1 MRIMNPGC
9 RTFIVTWLFLIAAL
23 VGGCDGGL
31 SPDLASIDPGF
42 SGTLR
47 IVSDFPPADSLRDLR
62 VVAFKVYPPKDIVFE
77 VISGRAVFSESLKA
91 ESDII
96 PYIVQQPGIEGIY
109 PYVVV
114 ARQYGPDVMN
124 DWHVV
129 GVYTKTNDPKKPDGI
144 VIEPNKVT
152 EGIDINIDFYNLP
165 PQPF

>member
-1 MRIMNPGC
+1 MEHRSL
-9 RTFIVTWLFLIAAL
+9 TVTWFFLLAVL
-23 VGGCDGGL
+23 VTGCDNGL

-47 IVSDFPPADSLRDLR
+47 VVSDFPPPDSVRDLR

-77 VISGRAVFSESLKA
+77 VLSGRAVFSESLKA
-91 ESDII
+91 DSVVI
-96 PYIVQQPGIEGIY
+96 PYIVQQPGIEGKY

-144 VIEPNKVT
+144 IIKPNQVT
-152 EGIDINIDFYNLP
+152 KGIDITIDFYHLP

>member
-1 MRIMNPGC
+1 MISGHLIFR
-9 RTFIVTWLFLIAAL
+9 VTWFFFLATLAA
-23 VGGCDGGL
+23 GCDQGL
-31 SPDLASIDPGF
+31 SPEMASVDPGF

-47 IVSDFPPADSLRDLR
+47 VVSAFPPADSLRDLR

-77 VISGRAVFSESLKA
+77 VLSGRAIFSESLKA
-91 ESDII
+91 DTAAIS
-96 PYIVQQPGIEGIY
+96 YIVQQPGIEGTY

-129 GVYTKTNDPKKPDGI
+129 GVYTKTNDPKKPDEI
-144 VIEPNKVT
+144 VIHPNQVT
-152 EGIDINIDFYNLP
+152 RGIDINIDFYNLP